1 LPASKSCQA
10 KGEENVLRQ
19 PQLLLQINPPVKS
32 YVRYKPAVTAAAKG
46 NERKKFFLESEVADL
61 TDEADWLNSN
71 AGEER
76 REREGDSFQAACHGE
91 AKLPPSPLSSPFFTM
106 DRRKAALVCRSTC
119 F

>member
-1 LPASKSCQA
+1 
-10 KGEENVLRQ
+10 VLRQ

-91 AKLPPSPLSSPFFTM
+91 AKLPPPPFPLLFLQWIDAKLRWSVVL
-106 DRRKAALVCRSTC
+106 LVFET
-119 F
+119 